1 MDHEIVVFGGDCSE
15 RVFRTAAHIT
25 VTAEIQELDVLLK
38 CQRIKACVLD
48 CDLDYERAFDSIA
61 KYRPELTVALCER
74 LDFQRLVVA
83 TETARLQRIRVV
95 AGLWRQSPLG
105 ILADMD
111 QLIKDEAAFDGGT
124 ERIQPI
130 PLPLQAPR
138 HYEATR
144 KARLT
149 H

>member
-1 MDHEIVVFGGDCSE
+1 MDHEIVVFGGDCCE

-25 VTAEIQELDVLLK
+25 VTDDITELDVLIK
-38 CQRIKACVLD
+38 CQRVKACVLD
-48 CDLDYERAFDSIA
+48 CDLDYELAFDCIV
-61 KYRPELTVALCER
+61 KQRPQLTVALCER

-83 TETARLQRIRVV
+83 TETARLHRIRVV

-111 QLIKDEAAFDGGT
+111 QLVKDEAAFDRCA
-124 ERIQPI
+124 EPRQPI

-138 HYEATR
+138 RYQTAT
-144 KARLT
+144 KVRLT